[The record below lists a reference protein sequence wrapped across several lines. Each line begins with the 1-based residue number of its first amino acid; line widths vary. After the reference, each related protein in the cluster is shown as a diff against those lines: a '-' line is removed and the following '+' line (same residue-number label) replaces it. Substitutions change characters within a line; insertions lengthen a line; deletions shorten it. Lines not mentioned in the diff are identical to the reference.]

1 MGMHR
6 RIVAL
11 EGRARRANAL
21 GEPSPSSSAARG
33 RMREHLDRLA
43 ALRRDELDEEE
54 REEVEAVNSA
64 IRRRLDGLKGE
75 GGKL

>member
-6 RIVAL
+6 RIAAL
-11 EGRARRANAL
+11 EGLARRQ
-21 GEPSPSSSAARG
+21 PSPSSSAARG

-43 ALRRDELDEEE
+43 ALSRDELDEEE

-64 IRRRLDGLKGE
+64 IRRRLDELKGE
-75 GGKL
+75 GGRS

>member
-1 MGMHR
+1 MGMLR
-6 RIVAL
+6 RIAAL
-11 EGRARRANAL
+11 EGLARRANAL
-21 GEPSPSSSAARG
+21 GEPLPSSSTARG

-64 IRRRLDGLKGE
+64 IRRRLDELKG
-75 GGKL
+75 GGGP

>member
-11 EGRARRANAL
+11 EGLARRQ
-21 GEPSPSSSAARG
+21 PSPELRSSAARG

-75 GGKL
+75 GATVAR